1 MFRYAILDASGS
13 VISVADL
20 SGPVDLPDYIMIN
33 ADSGV
38 QTGDL
43 YNRAAAE
50 FSRPAAVLPPP
61 APKISEANL
70 GRKITVNALRA
81 RFTWPESVAFE
92 NALAL
97 SAELR
102 VLDKRLVAVVATHV
116 DLDDPTYSVIAMPAL
131 VSAGI
136 LTSAR
141 AAAILDA
148 PAQWKELPPS
158 IQQVFIAAGYQIDVV

>member
-1 MFRYAILDASGS
+1 MLRYAILDAGGS

-20 SGPVDLPDYIMIN
+20 SGPVDLPDYIMLS

-38 QTGDL
+38 QTGDH
-43 YNRAAAE
+43 YNRDTAE
-50 FSRPAAVLPPP
+50 FSRPEPVLPPP

-70 GRKITVNALRA
+70 GRKITVNAFRA

-92 NALAL
+92 NALAI

-116 DLDDPTYSVIAMPAL
+116 DLDDPTYSAVAMPAL

-141 AAAILDA
+141 ASAILSA
-148 PAQWKELPPS
+148 PVQWKELPPS
-158 IQQVFIAAGYQIDVV
+158 IQQSFIAAGYEIDV

>member
-1 MFRYAILDASGS
+1 MLRYAILDAGGS

-20 SGPVDLPDYIMIN
+20 SGPVDLPDYIMLS

-38 QTGDL
+38 QTGDH
-43 YNRAAAE
+43 YNKDTAE
-50 FSRPAAVLPPP
+50 FSRPDPVLPPP
-61 APKISEANL
+61 APKISAANL
-70 GRKITVNALRA
+70 GRKITVNAFRA

-92 NALAL
+92 NALAI

-116 DLDDPTYSVIAMPAL
+116 DLDDPTYSAVAMPAL

-141 AAAILDA
+141 ASAILSA
-148 PAQWKELPPS
+148 PVQWKELPPS
-158 IQQVFIAAGYQIDVV
+158 IQQSFIAAGYEIDV

>member
-1 MFRYAILDASGS
+1 MLRYAILDAGGS

-20 SGPVDLPDYIMIN
+20 SGPVDLPDYIMLS

-38 QTGDL
+38 QTGDH
-43 YNRAAAE
+43 YNRDTAE
-50 FSRPAAVLPPP
+50 FSRPEPVLPPP

-81 RFTWPESVAFE
+81 RFTWAESVAFE
-92 NALAL
+92 NALAI

-116 DLDDPTYSVIAMPAL
+116 DLDDPTYSAVAMPAL

-141 AAAILDA
+141 ASAILSA
-148 PAQWKELPPS
+148 PVQWKELPPS
-158 IQQVFIAAGYQIDVV
+158 IQQSFIAAGYEIDV